1 MKPSLMEDKKIVS
14 RCLAGEIE
22 AFEFLV
28 NKYQENILSMSWSIM
43 QNKEEAKDVT
53 QEAFAQAYFNL
64 CHFDKTKSFK
74 NWLYSI
80 AYRKCIDRKRKEK
93 LLSRY
98 IKKTTKEESLSSDG
112 KDKERRIEESEIFGP
127 ILAHLNE
134 KERTTIFL
142 KIGDGYSAKEI
153 AQIIN
158 CAESTVRVYLFNAK
172 RKLKKMLEEK
182 KDV

>member
-1 MKPSLMEDKKIVS
+1 M
-14 RCLAGEIE
+14 
-22 AFEFLV
+22 
-28 NKYQENILSMSWSIM
+28 
-43 QNKEEAKDVT
+43 
-53 QEAFAQAYFNL
+53 
-64 CHFDKTKSFK
+64 TKSFK

-93 LLSRY
+93 LLTQY
-98 IKKTTKEESLSSDG
+98 IKKTKREESLSSDG
-112 KDKERRIEESEIFGP
+112 KDKERRIDESEIFAP

-134 KERTTIFL
+134 KERTTISL
-142 KIGDGYSAKEI
+142 KMGEGYSAKEI